1 MIDLM
6 SCALMSGFAFVISL
20 ISVVAFFIV
29 KKSYEEHCDWL
40 QEKVDEMERRDDSRC
55 NYRSNSNRH

>member
-1 MIDLM
+1 MT
-6 SCALMSGFAFVISL
+6 CAVMSGFAFVISL

-40 QEKVDEMERRDDSRC
+40 QRKVDEMERKR
-55 NYRSNSNRH
+55 